1 MLKYI
6 QVSHDF
12 SDSQLFNKIVK
23 LERKK
28 LVVFPEKHNDVFW
41 KTLRAFL
48 IKYRL
53 RPDYSYTNSI
63 SSKYNVLP
71 SPPVK
76 KSPYL
81 LAEAT
86 IIIYLGLR

>member
-12 SDSQLFNKIVK
+12 SDSQLYNKIVK

-28 LVVFPEKHNDVFW
+28 LVVFLEKHNDVFW

-48 IKYRL
+48 GKGCILEFSHKN
-53 RPDYSYTNSI
+53 YSMTRKVCVS
-63 SSKYNVLP
+63 
-71 SPPVK
+71 
-76 KSPYL
+76 
-81 LAEAT
+81 
-86 IIIYLGLR
+86 